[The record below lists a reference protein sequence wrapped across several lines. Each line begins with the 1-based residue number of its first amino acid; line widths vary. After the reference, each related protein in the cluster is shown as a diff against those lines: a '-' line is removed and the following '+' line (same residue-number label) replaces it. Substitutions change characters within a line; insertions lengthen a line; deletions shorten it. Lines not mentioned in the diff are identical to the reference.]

1 METFSTIASL
11 RGYLRAEKM
20 RGRSVAFVP
29 TMGALHDGHRSCIDV
44 ARGLGEILLVSIFL
58 NPTQFG
64 PGEDL
69 DNYPATLERDLEI
82 CEQCGCDVVFTADTD
97 EMYPTEQHVWV
108 DVDGL
113 TESLCG
119 RTRRGHFR
127 GVATVVAKLFN
138 IAGPD
143 IAVFG
148 QKDAQQALVIKAMT
162 EQLNLPVEIRLSPIV
177 READGL
183 ACSSRNR
190 HLSPAERAQA
200 TGIWVAL
207 EVGRQL
213 LLSGER
219 SAAAV
224 CRRVVQSLGEASGI
238 SNYEYVELLD
248 AKELKPVDK
257 VGGRVILAV
266 AARVGTTRLI
276 DNLVLEVGSDVE
288 EVLLF

>member
-29 TMGALHDGHRSCIDV
+29 TMGALHDGHRSCIDI
-44 ARGLGEILLVSIFL
+44 ARGLGDILAVSIFL

-64 PGEDL
+64 SAEDL

-82 CEQCGCDVVFTADTD
+82 CEQCGCDVVFTPGKG
-97 EMYPTEQHVWV
+97 EMYPAGQHVWV
-108 DVDGL
+108 DVDRF
-113 TESLCG
+113 TEPLCG
-119 RTRRGHFR
+119 RTRKSHFR

-138 IAGPD
+138 IVGPD

-148 QKDAQQALVIKAMT
+148 QKDAQQALVIRAMA

-190 HLSPAERAQA
+190 HLSTDERGRAA
-200 TGIWVAL
+200 GVRSAL
-207 EVGRQL
+207 GAGLEILRAGDRDPRAVCAAVERQL
-213 LLSGER
+213 
-219 SAAAV
+219 ADA
-224 CRRVVQSLGEASGI
+224 GI
-238 SNYEYVELLD
+238 GDSEYVELLD
-248 AKELKPVDK
+248 TTELKPVDN
-257 VGGRVILAV
+257 VGGKVILAV
-266 AARVGTTRLI
+266 AVRVGTTRLI

-288 EVLLF
+288 ETLLF